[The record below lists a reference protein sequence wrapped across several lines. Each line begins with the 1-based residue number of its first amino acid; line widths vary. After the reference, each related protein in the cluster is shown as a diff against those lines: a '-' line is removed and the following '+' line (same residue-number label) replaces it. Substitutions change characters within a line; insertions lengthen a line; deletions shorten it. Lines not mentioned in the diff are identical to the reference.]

1 MPQLDFGNP
10 LLIAQVVWLLIIFGL
25 LCYVMATYALPRVA
39 EVLEHRDGR
48 IRGDLEAAQAAKAEA
63 DAAMAAHREATA
75 KARADA
81 QSSIASAMQ
90 GAQAEAARRAETL
103 NAKLAKQ
110 IEEAETRIAAARDAA
125 MGALR
130 QVSVD
135 TTHNLVAKLTGQADA
150 TAVNAAVDKV
160 LGARDALATRGS

>member
-39 EVLEHRDGR
+39 EVIEHREGR

-63 DAAMAAHREATA
+63 DAAMGAHREATA
-75 KARADA
+75 KARAEA
-81 QSSIASAMQ
+81 QSSIAAAMQ
-90 GAQAEAARRAETL
+90 GAQAEAARRAEAL

-110 IEEAETRIAAARDAA
+110 IEEAEARIAAARDAA

-135 TTHNLVAKLTGQADA
+135 TTQSLVAKLTGSSDA
-150 TAVNAAVDKV
+150 AAIDAAVD
-160 LGARDALATRGS
+160 RALAARGS